1 MKYPISPIKERK
13 KDGPWP
19 LCYAEKLLKP
29 QLSFS
34 PPASEV
40 IGKRDERKGKK
51 RVFHTRGTQ
60 GNGGGGWEKR
70 PSFIHLFY
78 FMR

>member
-19 LCYAEKLLKP
+19 LCYAEKLLQP
-29 QLSFS
+29 QVSFS

-40 IGKRDERKGKK
+40 IGKRDERKEGKK
-51 RVFHTRGTQ
+51 GSFIQEELKGM
-60 GNGGGGWEKR
+60 GEEGEKR
-70 PSFIHLFY
+70 DQVLFIY

>member
-19 LCYAEKLLKP
+19 LRYAEKLLKP

-40 IGKRDERKGKK
+40 IGKRDERKEEKK
-51 RVFHTRGTQ
+51 RSFTQ
-60 GNGGGGWEKR
+60 EELKGMGEEGGKR
-70 PSFIHLFY
+70 DQVLFIY
-78 FMR
+78 FIL